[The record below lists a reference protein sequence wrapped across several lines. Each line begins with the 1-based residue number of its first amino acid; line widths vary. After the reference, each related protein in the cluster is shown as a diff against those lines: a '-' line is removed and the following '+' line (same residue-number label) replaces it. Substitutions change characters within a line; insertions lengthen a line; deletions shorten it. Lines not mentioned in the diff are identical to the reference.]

1 MEASGTVAP
10 LALSE
15 ISLFMSYN
23 SMYMVHLFQVVL
35 TTKPGDGVFEV
46 TVTHQLKENKME
58 VNKKDISRTNK
69 YGNASHC
76 VVNKEPFLRPYCY
89 CKDVMKT

>member
-1 MEASGTVAP
+1 
-10 LALSE
+10 
-15 ISLFMSYN
+15 
-23 SMYMVHLFQVVL
+23 VVL

-46 TVTHQLKENKME
+46 TVTHQLKENKLE

-89 CKDVMKT
+89 CKDLIKS